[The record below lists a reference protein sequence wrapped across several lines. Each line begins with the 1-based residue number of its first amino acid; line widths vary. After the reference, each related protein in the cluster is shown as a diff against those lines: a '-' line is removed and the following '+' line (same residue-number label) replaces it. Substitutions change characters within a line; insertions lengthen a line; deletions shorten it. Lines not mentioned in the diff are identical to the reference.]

1 VSNNLSSQSHRSLL
15 LWLLL
20 VSTVAHNYQ
29 RRMSF
34 TIKDFKGDDA
44 RSNREYRVE
53 WRPALLAETRG
64 HANPVHEFGLLGI
77 ALGAAE
83 YATYDPNPF
92 VRRPAP
98 INPGPAAPAAQWS
111 NYRDLKDDYEKQ
123 QRAEALASTAI
134 INHLGDTPRELLR
147 EPITRS
153 YHRRSSSKHSTTIIC
168 LSHARN

>member
-1 VSNNLSSQSHRSLL
+1 
-15 LWLLL
+15 
-20 VSTVAHNYQ
+20 
-29 RRMSF
+29 MSF
-34 TIKDFKGDDA
+34 NIKDFKGDDA
-44 RSNREYRVE
+44 SSNREYRIE
-53 WRPALLAETRG
+53 WRPALLAEMRG
-64 HANPVHEFGLLGI
+64 HALPVHEFGLLGI
-77 ALGAAE
+77 ALGPAE

-147 EPITRS
+147 DLKIPQ
-153 YHRRSSSKHSTTIIC
+153 
-168 LSHARN
+168 